1 MTRIGLN
8 LLFLVPDETG
18 GREIYAR
25 ELIAA
30 MVALD
35 PALELVAFANRD
47 ATARLRREL
56 GDALQ
61 VVEVPVSTAR
71 RAEWARGEL
80 VLLPRLAGAAGVGL
94 LHSLANFGPTGGRF
108 RRVLTLHDVH
118 RQHQAQQEP
127 IPLPR
132 RLATEG
138 LIRLAA
144 RDAARI
150 IAVSGTARD
159 EIIAHL
165 GIASTRIDV
174 VPNGIGKPP
183 VASSLSVA
191 EVRAS
196 LGIADRPLV
205 LAVGTNLAHKNFAGA
220 LAALALIPVQSR
232 PVLAVAGFE
241 TDSDELR
248 ARARALGVED
258 DVRLQGFCSD
268 DLLEGLY
275 ATAEVFLFPTFYE
288 GFGLPALEAMVR
300 GVPVAC
306 SDIPALREVAGSAAV
321 TFDPGDPAA
330 IAVAVERVL
339 GSADLRERLRA
350 AGRVQ
355 AAAFSW
361 EQAARLTLESY
372 ARAARSPRGSR
383 SGAPGRDG

>member
-30 MVALD
+30 MLAID
-35 PALELVAFANRD
+35 PSLELVGFVGRD
-47 ATARLRREL
+47 GGPRLQREL
-56 GDALQ
+56 GGSMR
-61 VVEVPVSTAR
+61 VVELPVRIAS
-71 RAEWARGEL
+71 RADWARGEL
-80 VLLPRLAGAAGVGL
+80 LLLPRAATAAGVGL
-94 LHSLANFGPTGGRF
+94 LHSLANFGPTHGRF

-118 RQHQAQQEP
+118 RQHQAQQDP

-132 RLATEG
+132 RAATEG

-159 EIIAHL
+159 EIVAHL
-165 GIASTRIDV
+165 GISTERIDV

-183 VASSLSVA
+183 VPSSMSVGD
-191 EVRAS
+191 VRAE
-196 LGIADRPLV
+196 LGIGERPLV

-220 LAALALIPVQSR
+220 LAALAAIPAPQR

-241 TDSDELR
+241 TDSPELVSR
-248 ARARALGVED
+248 AAGLGLVD
-258 DVRLQGFCSD
+258 DVRLLGFCSD
-268 DLLEGLY
+268 DRLEGLY
-275 ATAEVFLFPTFYE
+275 ATADLFLFPTFYE

-306 SDIPALREVAGSAAV
+306 SDIPALREVAGDAAV
-321 TFDPGDPAA
+321 RFDPADPTA
-330 IAVAVERVL
+330 IAGAVTQVL
-339 GSADLRERLRA
+339 RDGALRERLRV
-350 AGRVQ
+350 AGRRQ
-355 AAAFSW
+355 AERFSW
-361 EQAARLTLESY
+361 ARAGRLTLESY
-372 ARAARSPRGSR
+372 SRAGRS
-383 SGAPGRDG
+383 

>member
-25 ELIAA
+25 ELIAS
-30 MVALD
+30 MVTLD
-35 PALELVAFANRD
+35 PGLELVAFANRE
-47 ATARLRREL
+47 ATPRLRREL
-56 GDALQ
+56 GDVLQ
-61 VVEVPVSTAR
+61 VVEVPVTIAR

-94 LHSLANFGPTGGRF
+94 LHSLANFGPSYGRF
-108 RRVLTLHDVH
+108 KRVLTLHDVH

-144 RDAARI
+144 RGASRI

-159 EIIAHL
+159 EIVAHL
-165 GIASTRIDV
+165 GIDSEWIDV

-191 EVRAS
+191 DVRGS
-196 LGIADRPLV
+196 LDIGDRRLV

-220 LAALALIPVQSR
+220 LAALALIPLERR

-241 TDSDELR
+241 TDSNELYSR
-248 ARARALGVED
+248 ARKLGVEG
-258 DVRLQGFCSD
+258 DVRLLGFCSD

-275 ATAEVFLFPTFYE
+275 ATADVFLFPTFYE
-288 GFGLPALEAMVR
+288 GFGLPVLEAMVR
-300 GVPVAC
+300 GVPVVC
-306 SDIPALREVAGSAAV
+306 SDIAALREVAGDAAV
-321 TFDPGDPAA
+321 TFDPSDTAA
-330 IAVAVERVL
+330 IATAVERVL
-339 GSADLRERLRA
+339 GSAELRERLRM
-350 AGRVQ
+350 AGRER
-355 AAAFSW
+355 AASFSW
-361 EQAARLTLESY
+361 GQAGRLTLESY
-372 ARAARSPRGSR
+372 ARASR
-383 SGAPGRDG
+383 PGTSG

>member
-1 MTRIGLN
+1 VTRIGLN

-30 MVALD
+30 MLGID
-35 PALELVAFANRD
+35 PSLELVAFVGRD
-47 ATARLRREL
+47 GSVRLRREL
-56 GDALQ
+56 GDSMR
-61 VVEVPVSTAR
+61 VVEVPISIAR
-71 RAEWARGEL
+71 RSEWARGEL
-80 VLLPRLAGAAGVGL
+80 MLLPRAASEAGVGL
-94 LHSLANFGPTGGRF
+94 LHSLANFGPTSGRF

-132 RLATEG
+132 RAATEG

-144 RDAARI
+144 RGAARI

-159 EIIAHL
+159 EIVAHL
-165 GIASTRIDV
+165 GIDSERIDV

-183 VASSLSVA
+183 VASSMTVA

-196 LGIADRPLV
+196 LGLGERPLA

-220 LAALALIPVQSR
+220 LSALALIPRGQR

-248 ARARALGVED
+248 SRARELGVED
-258 DVRLQGFCSD
+258 DVRLLGFCSD

-275 ATAEVFLFPTFYE
+275 ATADVFLFPTFYE

-300 GVPVAC
+300 GVPVVC
-306 SDIPALREVAGSAAV
+306 SDIPALREVAGDAGV
-321 TFDPGDPAA
+321 MFDPRDTAA
-330 IAVAVERVL
+330 IAAAIERVL
-339 GSADLRERLRA
+339 GDGALRERLRA
-350 AGRVQ
+350 AGRSR
-355 AAAFSW
+355 AEAFSW
-361 EQAARLTLESY
+361 ERAGRLTLESY
-372 ARAARSPRGSR
+372 ARASGPRRG
-383 SGAPGRDG
+383 